1 MAKIR
6 LDKFVCSAL
15 VVTRSEAHKIIRCG
29 KIEVDGKV
37 QKEISFKVDEEKNEV
52 LYNSKPISFVKYRY
66 YVLNKPAG
74 YITSTED
81 ERDPTIMEILPDEIK
96 KMKLFP
102 VGRLDKDTE
111 GLVLLTDNGHLSH
124 FLLSPKHHVDKKYF
138 LISDLPLTQDDVQ
151 KFLQGVDIGEDK
163 LTLPARLE
171 IDENDPTRAHITIC
185 EGKFHQIKRMLNA
198 VGKNVV
204 YLERVSFANLTL
216 DKSLERGEVRELK
229 DEEIE
234 FLENL
239 APSKE

>member
-29 KIEVDGKV
+29 KIEIDGKV
-37 QKEISFKVDEEKNEV
+37 QKDISFKVDEEKNKV

-66 YVLNKPAG
+66 YLLNKPAG

-81 ERDPTIMEILPDEIK
+81 ERDPTIMEILPETIR

-138 LISDLPLTQDDVQ
+138 LKSDLPLTEDDAE
-151 KFLQGVDIGEDK
+151 KFLHGVDIGEEK

-171 IDENDPTRAHITIC
+171 IDGCDPTRAHITIC

-216 DKSLERGEVRELK
+216 DENLKRGEVREL
-229 DEEIE
+229 DESEIE

-239 APSKE
+239 APVKE